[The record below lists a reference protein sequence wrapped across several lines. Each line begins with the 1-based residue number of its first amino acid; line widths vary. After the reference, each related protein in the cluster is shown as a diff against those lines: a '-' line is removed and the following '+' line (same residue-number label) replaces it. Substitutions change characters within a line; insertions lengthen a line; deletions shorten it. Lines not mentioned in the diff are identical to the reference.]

1 VTAPTWKP
9 IDTAPHDEWVM
20 VKSANGTKFLASFRM
35 VDGVRAWC
43 DVGFLL
49 RNPVEWFDDSATRC
63 KVKGA

>member
-1 VTAPTWKP
+1 
-9 IDTAPHDEWVM
+9 M